1 MRNDLADIAL
11 ALDRIKTIQ
20 IPLPP
25 IKDQT
30 RIVVELETR
39 EQRIRE
45 LKSAIAAAEVKK
57 AAILEGYLR

>member
-1 MRNDLADIAL
+1 MRNDLANIAL

-25 IKDQT
+25 IKDQN
-30 RIVVELETR
+30 RLVAELETR

-45 LKSAIAAAEVKK
+45 LKSAIAAADVK
-57 AAILEGYLR
+57 